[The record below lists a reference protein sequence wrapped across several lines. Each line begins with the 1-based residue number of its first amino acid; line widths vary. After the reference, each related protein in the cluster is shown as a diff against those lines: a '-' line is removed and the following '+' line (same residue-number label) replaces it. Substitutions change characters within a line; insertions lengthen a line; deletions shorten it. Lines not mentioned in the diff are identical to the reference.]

1 VQHLA
6 RQRRKT
12 PFSMRGWQARAS
24 LCNTLFMTR
33 NETLGQRFESARRLK
48 KQPARLTA
56 LGLSRP
62 RQDERLDTVQDT
74 LQTELHGVIGARAV
88 VTQRL
93 IFIPALL
100 VVADP
105 TQGPVA
111 TLSAVSFL
119 AAFVLHS
126 SVAEVWIRLTR
137 RSGVPGTR
145 AAKAA

>member
-1 VQHLA
+1 
-6 RQRRKT
+6 
-12 PFSMRGWQARAS
+12 MIRA
-24 LCNTLFMTR
+24 F
-33 NETLGQRFESARRLK
+33 AI
-48 KQPARLTA
+48 
-56 LGLSRP
+56 GL
-62 RQDERLDTVQDT
+62 
-74 LQTELHGVIGARAV
+74 AV

-100 VVADP
+100 VGADP

-126 SVAEVWIRLTR
+126 SLAEVWIRLTR
-137 RSGVPGTR
+137 RMGVAGTR